1 MTASRNF
8 RAGSAFRVL
17 LPSFTVEI
25 RFLEAQRLRLA
36 VTDGE
41 GAGFSDE
48 VDYALETTDAGVTLL
63 SWRERIGSCV
73 VHVIDP
79 DLSGTHVFVASA
91 DGRFLRLKGSIVWLG
106 EAS

>member
-1 MTASRNF
+1 MAASRSF
-8 RAGSAFRVL
+8 RAGRAFRVL
-17 LPSFTVEI
+17 LPSFTVEVTL
-25 RFLEAQRLRLA
+25 LEAQRLRLA
-36 VTDGE
+36 VTEGD

-48 VDYALETTDAGVTLL
+48 VDYLLDTTDAGVTLL

-91 DGRFLRLKGSIVWLG
+91 DGRFLRMKGALVWLD
-106 EAS
+106 ETR